1 MSTAKPPAK
10 ATDEEL
16 TNLKFEEALARL
28 EGIVARLEGGDLP
41 LEESLGLFEEGVRLT
56 RHCSKRLTEAE
67 RKVSILL
74 KNAQGQ
80 LEEKPFEP
88 GNDNPSHRPED

>member
-1 MSTAKPPAK
+1 MTPSKPSVK
-10 ATDEEL
+10 AVPDEEL
-16 TNLKFEEALARL
+16 GSLKFEEALARL
-28 EGIVARLEGGDLP
+28 EAIVARLEGGDLP
-41 LEESLGLFEEGVRLT
+41 LEESLVLFEEGVRLT

-67 RKVSILL
+67 RKVTILL

-88 GNDNPSHRPED
+88 TNRTED

>member
-1 MSTAKPPAK
+1 MNPPKPTVKGPAE
-10 ATDEEL
+10 DEL
-16 TNLKFEEALARL
+16 ASLKFEEALARL
-28 EGIVARLEGGDLP
+28 EAIVGRLEGGDLP
-41 LEESLGLFEEGVRLT
+41 LEESLNLFEEGVRLT
-56 RHCSKRLTEAE
+56 RHCSRRLSEAE

-88 GNDNPSHRPED
+88 ENTGPRNED

>member
-1 MSTAKPPAK
+1 MSPAKPNVKA

-16 TNLKFEEALARL
+16 ANLKFEEALARL
-28 EGIVARLEGGDLP
+28 EAIVARLEGGDLA

-67 RKVSILL
+67 RKVTILL

-80 LEEKPFEP
+80 LAEKPFEP
-88 GNDNPSHRPED
+88 EGSDAGTR

>member
-1 MSTAKPPAK
+1 MSPPK
-10 ATDEEL
+10 ATDDEL
-16 TNLKFEEALARL
+16 AGLKFEEALARL

-41 LEESLGLFEEGVRLT
+41 LEEALGIFEEGVRLT
-56 RHCSKRLTEAE
+56 RHCSRRLTEAE

-88 GNDNPSHRPED
+88 ET

>member
-1 MSTAKPPAK
+1 MSPPKPSVKA

-16 TNLKFEEALARL
+16 ANLKFEEALARL
-28 EGIVARLEGGDLP
+28 EAIVARLEGGDLP

-74 KNAQGQ
+74 KDAQGQ

-88 GNDNPSHRPED
+88 TNRTED